1 MAAHQPIKRR
11 RLLPDERKKEILD
24 AAYQLV
30 LANGIATLT
39 MYKVAEAAG
48 ASKALLYSYFP
59 NLTGLLQ
66 ALYKR
71 ELNNLQSQQLNALTT
86 PHQFE
91 DMVKVTEKI
100 NREHNGE
107 RQLLIKHLQADAA
120 VRNSMAR
127 TDQKNRKQVVEFL
140 SSEITGNYDIPQDI
154 VESAVKLILRYNE
167 DEQLRSIKDETRL
180 DEVWGAMIVG
190 AMQEL
195 EKRFGEQIG
204 KQTFGKQI
212 NKARK

>member
-39 MYKVAEAAG
+39 MYKVAEEAG

-71 ELNNLQSQQLNALTT
+71 ELNNLQSQQLDALTT

-195 EKRFGEQIG
+195 EKRFGERVG
-204 KQTFGKQI
+204 KQTFGKQT

>member
-71 ELNNLQSQQLNALTT
+71 ELNNLQSQQLDALTT

-195 EKRFGEQIG
+195 EKRFGEQVG
-204 KQTFGKQI
+204 KQTIGKQI

>member
-1 MAAHQPIKRR
+1 
-11 RLLPDERKKEILD
+11 
-24 AAYQLV
+24 
-30 LANGIATLT
+30 
-39 MYKVAEAAG
+39 
-48 ASKALLYSYFP
+48 
-59 NLTGLLQ
+59 
-66 ALYKR
+66 
-71 ELNNLQSQQLNALTT
+71 
-86 PHQFE
+86 
-91 DMVKVTEKI
+91 KI
-100 NREHNGE
+100 NREHHSE

-127 TDQKNRKQVVEFL
+127 TDQENRKQVVEFL

-195 EKRFGEQIG
+195 EKRFGEQVG
-204 KQTFGKQI
+204 KQTIGKQI

>member
-11 RLLPDERKKEILD
+11 RLRPDERKKEILD

-39 MYKVAEAAG
+39 MYKVAKEAG
-48 ASKALLYSYFP
+48 ASKALLYSYYP

-71 ELNNLQSQQLNALTT
+71 ELNNLQSQQLDALTT

-100 NREHNGE
+100 NREHHSE
-107 RQLLIKHLQADAA
+107 RQILIKHLQADAA

-127 TDQKNRKQVVEFL
+127 TDQESRKQVVEFL

-195 EKRFGEQIG
+195 EKRFGEQVG
-204 KQTFGKQI
+204 KQAIGKQI

>member
-11 RLLPDERKKEILD
+11 RLRPDERKKEILD

-39 MYKVAEAAG
+39 MYKVAKEAG
-48 ASKALLYSYFP
+48 ASKALLYSYYP

-71 ELNNLQSQQLNALTT
+71 ELNNLQSQQLDALTT

-100 NREHNGE
+100 NREHHSE

-127 TDQKNRKQVVEFL
+127 TDQESRKQVVEFL

-195 EKRFGEQIG
+195 EKRFGEQVG
-204 KQTFGKQI
+204 KQAIGKQI

>member
-71 ELNNLQSQQLNALTT
+71 ELNNLQSQQLDALTT

>member
-39 MYKVAEAAG
+39 MHKVAEEAG

-71 ELNNLQSQQLNALTT
+71 ELNNLQSQQLDALTT

>member
-195 EKRFGEQIG
+195 EKRFGEQVG

>member
-71 ELNNLQSQQLNALTT
+71 ELNNLQSQQLDALTT

-195 EKRFGEQIG
+195 EKRFGEQVG

>member
-30 LANGIATLT
+30 LANGTATLT

-195 EKRFGEQIG
+195 EKRFGEQVG

>member
-1 MAAHQPIKRR
+1 M
-11 RLLPDERKKEILD
+11 
-24 AAYQLV
+24 
-30 LANGIATLT
+30 
-39 MYKVAEAAG
+39 
-48 ASKALLYSYFP
+48 
-59 NLTGLLQ
+59 
-66 ALYKR
+66 
-71 ELNNLQSQQLNALTT
+71 
-86 PHQFE
+86 
-91 DMVKVTEKI
+91 TEKI

-154 VESAVKLILRYNE
+154 VESAVKLIFRYDE
-167 DEQLRSIKDETRL
+167 DEHLRSIKDETRL

-195 EKRFGEQIG
+195 EKRFGEQVG
-204 KQTFGKQI
+204 KQTIGKQI

>member
-11 RLLPDERKKEILD
+11 RLRPDERKKEILD

-39 MYKVAEAAG
+39 MYKVAKEAG
-48 ASKALLYSYFP
+48 ASKALLYSYYP

-71 ELNNLQSQQLNALTT
+71 ELINLQSQQLDALTT

-100 NREHNGE
+100 NREHHSE

-127 TDQKNRKQVVEFL
+127 TDQESRKQVVEFL

-195 EKRFGEQIG
+195 EKRFGEQVG
-204 KQTFGKQI
+204 KQAIGKQI